1 MESIFGV
8 FICLEAL
15 VRKYDLRL
23 HVIDTDHSIEKA
35 ALDSLDRHFPPELF
49 NRTETHDYYVYSYKS
64 DLPAKPLLDLRSK
77 FYSVFGVDK
86 NSLDDYKEKEIR
98 EVLLNADVQTLVSF
112 CRYYG
117 MTIYGPY
124 NYFRWE
130 QFENGIKTNAKVFH
144 NSVSVLCSGIGIYYS
159 NEPYRAELSGPVKLL
174 GNLLMK
180 MMEGSPLNRLLSIQ
194 AIDLDDDI
202 L

>member
-1 MESIFGV
+1 MKSIFGA

-15 VRKYDLRL
+15 VHKRDLRL
-23 HVIDTDHSIEKA
+23 HVIDTDHSVEKA
-35 ALDSLDRHFPPELF
+35 ALESLDKHFPSELF
-49 NRTETHDYYVYSYKS
+49 NRTETHDYYVYSYKG
-64 DLPAKPLLDLRSK
+64 DLPAKPILDLRNK
-77 FYSVFGVDK
+77 FYSVFRIGK
-86 NSLDDYKEKEIR
+86 NSLDYYKEKEIC
-98 EVLLNADVQTLVSF
+98 EKLLEDNVQTLVSF

-130 QFENGIKTNAKVFH
+130 QFEDSIKTDAKVFH

-159 NEPYRAELSGPVKLL
+159 KEPYRAELCGPVNLL

-180 MMEGSPLNRLLSIQ
+180 LMVGSPLKQLLSIQ
-194 AIDLDDDI
+194 SIDIDDTF
-202 L
+202 